1 MRARYKKRADGD
13 ADVHAMETRHR
24 TAAKRKSRKASVA
37 PPKEVVVTKEQLTVL
52 TDYLQETLGI
62 TLAQAERAARAIK
75 PGSRVFGRGQNPR
88 NAFIS
93 YMRGR

>member
-1 MRARYKKRADGD
+1 MRARYRKRADGD
-13 ADVHAMETRHR
+13 EMPVRR
-24 TAAKRKSRKASVA
+24 TATKRKSGKARVA
-37 PPKEVVVTKEQLTVL
+37 LPKEVVTTEEQLLVL

-62 TLAQAERAARAIK
+62 TLAQAKRAARAIK